1 MKVRAAGPNKWEVF
15 QTVPDSTGYSHA
27 PTRDEVVLTLTDTD
41 LASVLNSLA
50 DIDKAGGSITTLMHA
65 HDAMVAAA
73 ATVATRMPGAAGPI
87 HLVSTAVPEAHDA
100 LLHDLATGEGMPE
113 PAGHIPGVV

>member
-1 MKVRAAGPNKWEVF
+1 MNFKEIAMKVRAAGPNKWEVF

-50 DIDKAGGSITTLMHA
+50 DIDKAGGSITTLMA
-65 HDAMVAAA
+65 RVCGLTLVAPQAPGSDA
-73 ATVATRMPGAAGPI
+73 TP
-87 HLVSTAVPEAHDA
+87 
-100 LLHDLATGEGMPE
+100 TG
-113 PAGHIPGVV
+113 IF